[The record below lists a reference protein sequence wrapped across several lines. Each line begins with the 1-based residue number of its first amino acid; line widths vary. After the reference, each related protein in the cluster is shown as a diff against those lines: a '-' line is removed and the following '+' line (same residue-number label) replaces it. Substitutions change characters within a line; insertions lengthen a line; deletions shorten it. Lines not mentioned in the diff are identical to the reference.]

1 MDKRPSYTLAVS
13 LIIVSCAVTYFLSEY
28 FHRQISGK
36 TKETI
41 ALIETNPG
49 HYKMGRLDGYKLIKP
64 LMYAEQAEESTKYS
78 DIKSQLTNYID
89 QLKNSQKLISA
100 SIYLKDFD
108 QGEWMCIN
116 DTETYYPGSLIKVP
130 GLISYLKMAEKNPQ
144 LLNKKLVFNSNG
156 RSIPN
161 QTFNSRQIQPGKEY
175 TIRELLKYMI
185 SYSDNNATYLLN
197 KNVDMAVF
205 QKLFTD
211 LNIPKFTKN
220 NSVIT
225 AKNFSIFLNVL
236 FNASYLNRENSE
248 FAVEL
253 LKECDFKLGMV
264 KGLPLNTVV
273 AHKFGEMG
281 DDITRQLHESGLIYI
296 HNTPYLL
303 TIMTKGYDVKE
314 LPEII
319 STMSKMVYQDF
330 INKSTN

>member
-1 MDKRPSYTLAVS
+1 MDKKPSYTLTFIFVIVGCAITY
-13 LIIVSCAVTYFLSEY
+13 LIGEY
-28 FHRQISGK
+28 FHHRISEK
-36 TKETI
+36 TRETI
-41 ALIETNPG
+41 SLIESNPG
-49 HYKMGRLDGYKLIKP
+49 HYKMGRLEGYKLIKP
-64 LMYAEQAEESTKYS
+64 LIYAEQTEESSKYS

-130 GLISYLKMAEKNPQ
+130 GLISYLKMAEKNPE
-144 LLNKKLVFNSNG
+144 LLNKKLVFNSGG
-156 RSIPN
+156 RTIPN
-161 QTFNSRQIQPGKEY
+161 QTFNSRQIFPGKEY
-175 TIRELLKYMI
+175 TIRELLKFMI

-197 KNVDMAVF
+197 KNVDMVVF

-211 LNIPKFTKN
+211 LNIPKFTKKN
-220 NSVIT
+220 TVIT
-225 AKNFSIFLNVL
+225 AKNFSAFLNVL
-236 FNASYLNRENSE
+236 FNASYLSRENSE
-248 FAVEL
+248 FAIEL
-253 LKECDFKLGMV
+253 LEECDFKIGMV
-264 KGLPLNTVV
+264 KGLPINTII

-281 DDITRQLHESGLIYI
+281 DSTTRQLHESGLIYI
-296 HNTPYLL
+296 HNEPYLL

-330 INKSTN
+330 IIKGTN